1 MIHLYNISKSY
12 SSKALFLNVNLLIKR
27 GMRAGLVGRNGS
39 GKTTLLEMLIG
50 KESFDSGNIKKEKN
64 LTIGYLKQEIIP
76 GSKNTIIAEV
86 LESNQE
92 IIGLEKEI
100 LELSNKIAIEPNN
113 KKLIQDLGDKQNEFD
128 IAGGWSF
135 ENKAKKI
142 LGGLGFKEKQFNDKM
157 DKLSGGWRMRVALA
171 SILLQSPDV
180 IFLDE
185 PTNHLDLEATIWL
198 EKFLSDWKG
207 SIIII
212 SHDRTFL
219 DRSVNHII
227 EIDLKRISLFNGN
240 YTNYKKEKEKRL
252 EQHKNAYKN
261 QQKEIRDTE
270 KFIERFRYKNTKAS
284 QVQSRIKKL
293 EKMSRIDVP
302 NENKSSIYLSIPKIG
317 RSPQNLVNFK
327 NVSKYYD
334 SLMVFE
340 NLKLS
345 IERNDKI
352 GLVGANGAGKSTF
365 LKLLAGKEKASGGDI
380 EYGKDISI
388 SYYAQHQLDILDPED
403 FVINSLGK
411 VTKGW
416 SEGMKRSYL
425 GSFLFSGEDVD
436 KYVKVLSGGEKAR
449 LAMARVL
456 AIPSH
461 LLLLDEPTNHLDM
474 NSRDILENTLSKYN
488 GTIVCISHDR
498 HFLNKVTNTT
508 YKISKKGVKIFKG
521 NYDYYDWK
529 SRQEDNAKQ
538 KIESQLM
545 VKGNDIKYKEKKK
558 LKNRITWINR
568 RFIKLEKLIQE
579 NQAVLKNPTNKS
591 DYDLLQ
597 RSLENI
603 NFFETEY
610 IALIEEKENIVKL
623 DTI

>member
-39 GKTTLLEMLIG
+39 GKTTLFEMLIG

-76 GSKNTIIAEV
+76 GSKNKIIEEV
-86 LESNQE
+86 LESKPE

-142 LGGLGFKEKQFNDKM
+142 LGGLGFKEKQFDDKM

-219 DRSVNHII
+219 DRSVNQII

-340 NLKLS
+340 NLKLA

-365 LKLLAGKEKASGGDI
+365 LKLLAGKEKASNGDI

-456 AIPSH
+456 AVPSH

-498 HFLNKVTNTT
+498 HFLNKVTNTI
-508 YKISKKGVKIFKG
+508 YKVSKKGVKVFKG

-529 SRQEDNAKQ
+529 SRQEDNAKH
-538 KIESQLM
+538 KVESQLM
-545 VKGNDIKYKEKKK
+545 VGGKEITYKEKKK

-597 RSLENI
+597 RSLEKI
-603 NFFETEY
+603 NFFEKEY

>member
-76 GSKNTIIAEV
+76 GSKNKIIEEV
-86 LESNQE
+86 LESKPE

-302 NENKSSIYLSIPKIG
+302 NEDKSSIYLTIPKIG

-340 NLKLS
+340 NLKLA

>member
-50 KESFDSGNIKKEKN
+50 KESIDSGNIKKEKN

-76 GSKNTIIAEV
+76 GSKNKIIEEV
-86 LESNQE
+86 LESKPE

-340 NLKLS
+340 NLKLA

-365 LKLLAGKEKASGGDI
+365 LKLLAGKEKASGGNI

-403 FVINSLGK
+403 LVINSLGK

-508 YKISKKGVKIFKG
+508 YKVSKNGVKVFKG

-529 SRQEDNAKQ
+529 SRQKDNAKQ
-538 KIESQLM
+538 KMESQLM
-545 VKGNDIKYKEKKK
+545 VERKEITYKEKKK

-568 RFIKLEKLIQE
+568 RFIQLEKLIQE

-591 DYDLLQ
+591 NYDLLQ
-597 RSLENI
+597 RSLEKI

>member
-1 MIHLYNISKSY
+1 
-12 SSKALFLNVNLLIKR
+12 
-27 GMRAGLVGRNGS
+27 
-39 GKTTLLEMLIG
+39 
-50 KESFDSGNIKKEKN
+50 
-64 LTIGYLKQEIIP
+64 
-76 GSKNTIIAEV
+76 
-86 LESNQE
+86 
-92 IIGLEKEI
+92 
-100 LELSNKIAIEPNN
+100 
-113 KKLIQDLGDKQNEFD
+113 
-128 IAGGWSF
+128 
-135 ENKAKKI
+135 
-142 LGGLGFKEKQFNDKM
+142 
-157 DKLSGGWRMRVALA
+157 
-171 SILLQSPDV
+171 
-180 IFLDE
+180 
-185 PTNHLDLEATIWL
+185 
-198 EKFLSDWKG
+198 
-207 SIIII
+207 
-212 SHDRTFL
+212 
-219 DRSVNHII
+219 
-227 EIDLKRISLFNGN
+227 
-240 YTNYKKEKEKRL
+240 
-252 EQHKNAYKN
+252 
-261 QQKEIRDTE
+261 
-270 KFIERFRYKNTKAS
+270 
-284 QVQSRIKKL
+284 
-293 EKMSRIDVP
+293 MSRIDVP

-340 NLKLS
+340 NLKLA

-508 YKISKKGVKIFKG
+508 YKVSKNGVKVFKG

-529 SRQEDNAKQ
+529 SRQVDNAKQ

-545 VKGNDIKYKEKKK
+545 VERKEITYKEKKK

-568 RFIKLEKLIQE
+568 RFVQLEKLIQE
-579 NQAVLKNPTNKS
+579 NQEVLKNPTNKS
-591 DYDLLQ
+591 NYDLLQ
-597 RSLENI
+597 RSLEKI

>member
-76 GSKNTIIAEV
+76 GSKNKIIEEV
-86 LESNQE
+86 LESKPE

-340 NLKLS
+340 NLKLA

-365 LKLLAGKEKASGGDI
+365 LKLLAGKEKASGGNI

-403 FVINSLGK
+403 LVINSLGK

-508 YKISKKGVKIFKG
+508 YKVSKNGVKVFKG

-538 KIESQLM
+538 KMESQLM
-545 VKGNDIKYKEKKK
+545 VERKEITYKEKKK

-568 RFIKLEKLIQE
+568 RFIQLEKLIQE

-591 DYDLLQ
+591 NYDLLQ
-597 RSLENI
+597 RSLEKI